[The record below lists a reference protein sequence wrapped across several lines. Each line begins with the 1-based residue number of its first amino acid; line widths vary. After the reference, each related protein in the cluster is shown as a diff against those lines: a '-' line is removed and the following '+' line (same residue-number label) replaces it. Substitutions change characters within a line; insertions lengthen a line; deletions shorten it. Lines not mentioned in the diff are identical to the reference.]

1 MLTCVIYVKGNEAS
15 ETAVAKTVESLEH
28 HNWNYSLVEGVT
40 AKTIDHDEF
49 PFPDL
54 RGGRLES
61 FRLNSKEVERNKY
74 LTKKSC
80 LFNNLRLA
88 RFVIEKNQPAIFME
102 HDVVVTMGQPNHT
115 GVIDSCF
122 LNMDGAFFAPSA
134 LNKSHLR
141 EWYQQHY
148 HKLGVQ
154 DFPYDYPLRYY
165 KESIYYGSLMTPG
178 TSAYML
184 TVSGAKKLLKSAE
197 IGLEQSD
204 FIINSHIMNLQY
216 LYPSPV
222 KFQSINPNLSHTLT

>member
-28 HNWNYSLVEGVT
+28 HKWDYSLVEGVT

-49 PFPDL
+49 PYPDL
-54 RGGRLES
+54 KGGRLES

-74 LTKKSC
+74 LTKKSV
-80 LFNNLRLA
+80 LFNNLRMA

-102 HDVVVTMGQPNHT
+102 HDVVVTTKQPNAL
-115 GVIDSCF
+115 GVIDHCF

-134 LNKSHLR
+134 LNKSDLT
-141 EWYQQHY
+141 EWYRQHQ

-165 KESIYYGSLMTPG
+165 KESLYYGSLMTPG
-178 TSAYML
+178 NSAYML

-216 LYPSPV
+216 MYPSPV
-222 KFQSINPNLSHTLT
+222 KFQPVNPNLSHTLT

>member
-15 ETAVAKTVESLEH
+15 ETAVAKTVASLECKK
-28 HNWNYSLVEGVT
+28 WDYALVEGVT

-49 PFPDL
+49 PYPDL
-54 RGGRLES
+54 KGGRLES
-61 FRLNSKEVERNKY
+61 FRLDSKEVERNKY
-74 LTKKSC
+74 LTKKAV
-80 LFNNLRLA
+80 LFNNLRMA

-102 HDVVVTMGQPNHT
+102 HDVVVTTDQPTAH
-115 GVIDSCF
+115 GVKDHCF
-122 LNMDGAFFAPSA
+122 LNMDGAFFEPSA

-141 EWYQQHY
+141 AWYQQHQ

-154 DFPYDYPLRYY
+154 DFPYNYPLRYY
-165 KESIYYGSLMTPG
+165 KESIYYGSAMTPG
-178 TSAYML
+178 NSAYML

-204 FIINSHIMNLQY
+204 FIINSSVMELQY

-222 KFQSINPNLSHTLT
+222 KFQKVNPNLSHIL